1 MRDLVDYL
9 LKKTI
14 VEYMGYKFLETNIL
28 LQGFKR
34 VEPYIVDIHAWKKF
48 FFGLSTKHLIAFIRE
63 GVFTKNLVS
72 LFRFMYRD
80 LILAYQARMI
90 HWLPQKIMLVSSKGF
105 EPDVFPSSE
114 KSIFL
119 FYKVDPIKVEIERI
133 FPKEE
138 KKGI

>member
-1 MRDLVDYL
+1 
-9 LKKTI
+9 
-14 VEYMGYKFLETNIL
+14 MGYKFLETNIF
-28 LQGFKR
+28 LQSFRR
-34 VEPYIVDIHAWKKF
+34 VKPYIVDIHAWKKI
-48 FFGLSTKHLIAFIRE
+48 FFGLSTKHLIAFIHD

-80 LILAYQARMI
+80 LLLAYGARMF
-90 HWLPQKIMLVSSKGF
+90 HWVPQKIMLVSSKGF
-105 EPDVFPSSE
+105 ESDAFPSSQ

-138 KKGI
+138 KKRR